1 MTSVSGRVSFYRP
14 QVVVVVTTRN
24 RRRTN
29 ILCRSSLN
37 GTNSC
42 SSSSSSSS
50 SSVDR
55 SSASIDTQ
63 MIGST
68 VNRQKHQHKQLDA
81 VVSVCTGKHC
91 SKRGSGGVLRAL
103 QEETMH
109 LSDCVVDVRCSG
121 CLGYCKKGPAVHI
134 MDVKSGNDV
143 TCVRVDGH
151 DFQSLAAAMYYDE

>member
-1 MTSVSGRVSFYRP
+1 MTSVSGRVSFNRP
-14 QVVVVVTTRN
+14 QVVVVVTTR
-24 RRRTN
+24 RSRTH
-29 ILCRSSLN
+29 LVCRSSLN
-37 GTNSC
+37 GTDSSC
-42 SSSSSSSS
+42 SSS

-68 VNRQKHQHKQLDA
+68 VNRQKHQHQQLDA

-91 SKRGSGGVLRAL
+91 SKRGSAGVLRAL